1 MAFALD
7 LSSPSDSFSQQ
18 LRVSH
23 SSSQQ
28 LTVFIYSPW
37 DSSSCL
43 GLLLLSW
50 LLGEV
55 ESCQHEFLS
64 CSGIP
69 RSRGREGPGHPRS
82 PGQPSLGLP
91 VHAGCLPALRQASG
105 FHLGFAFYFQ
115 TYMQKKHRHITA
127 LDHNEEKGGFRRV
140 KLAPASGRNTNL
152 HRVHRNI
159 LLKLN
164 LS

>member
-28 LTVFIYSPW
+28 LPVFIYSPW

-69 RSRGREGPGHPRS
+69 RSGGREGPGHPRS
-82 PGQPSLGLP
+82 PGQPPLGLP

-115 TYMQKKHRHITA
+115 TYMQKKTSAHHSTRSQRREGRVSVGEA
-127 LDHNEEKGGFRRV
+127 GSSVREKHQF
-140 KLAPASGRNTNL
+140 AQSSP
-152 HRVHRNI
+152 
-159 LLKLN
+159 
-164 LS
+164 